1 MVEFIF
7 NLLADSLKFLLL
19 KIKDVYR
26 QLYNLTIS
34 VTFFLF
40 SKNNPLKVVQVLRD
54 FYPH

>member
-34 VTFFLF
+34 VTFFF
-40 SKNNPLKVVQVLRD
+40 IFKK
-54 FYPH
+54 